1 MKFIDFFAGIG
12 GFRHGLELAEHKC
25 IGFCEIDKYAVMSYT
40 SMHLIN
46 ENQRA
51 SLSKLSLN
59 KRQKEILKEE
69 YRNGEWY
76 ANDIRNVQFSN
87 LPRADCWCCGS
98 CCQSFSINGK
108 RLGLNGESGIIQ
120 EMFRLLSDASE
131 QDKPEWIIIENVKGI
146 LSSFRGFD
154 FLSILSKMDRGGYDI
169 EWSIFNSKDFGVP
182 QNRERVY
189 IIGHL
194 RTKGRKKIL
203 PIIPT
208 NEKITSTINHK
219 YIGIDYNVG
228 GVERNISNTIKA
240 RYDAGVTNF
249 KQDGT
254 AVIDLEPPKDVEK
267 IYYKRRNQDIAIR
280 KLTPRECFRLQ
291 GWSDE
296 YFDKAQFI
304 NSNTQLYK
312 QAGNG
317 VTINIVKQIGEKL
330 K

>member
-1 MKFIDFFAGIG
+1 M
-12 GFRHGLELAEHKC
+12 
-25 IGFCEIDKYAVMSYT
+25 
-40 SMHLIN
+40 
-46 ENQRA
+46 
-51 SLSKLSLN
+51 
-59 KRQKEILKEE
+59 
-69 YRNGEWY
+69 
-76 ANDIRNVQFSN
+76 
-87 LPRADCWCCGS
+87 
-98 CCQSFSINGK
+98 
-108 RLGLNGESGIIQ
+108 
-120 EMFRLLSDASE
+120 
-131 QDKPEWIIIENVKGI
+131 
-146 LSSFRGFD
+146 
-154 FLSILSKMDRGGYDI
+154 
-169 EWSIFNSKDFGVP
+169 
-182 QNRERVY
+182 Y